1 MPKPSRRQNCLSII
15 SGFLARRKT
24 LVNSLMTGFSQIPKE
39 RFADF
44 IAELGLRPDI
54 RGEKLTVEQFA
65 ALSDLIYTE
74 IHK

>member
-1 MPKPSRRQNCLSII
+1 
-15 SGFLARRKT
+15 
-24 LVNSLMTGFSQIPKE
+24 MTGFSQIPKE